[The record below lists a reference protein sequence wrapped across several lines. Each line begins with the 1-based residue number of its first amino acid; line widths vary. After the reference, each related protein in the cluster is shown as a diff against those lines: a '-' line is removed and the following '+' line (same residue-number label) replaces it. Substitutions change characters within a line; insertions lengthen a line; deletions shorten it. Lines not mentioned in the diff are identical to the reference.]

1 MTVTSC
7 IRHLDR
13 VTLSFL
19 SVSPAFPRVS
29 ALERK
34 KRHMTFIQGTH
45 WCMISLDK
53 CSRSCVKGFIALFY
67 LILQSTVKYTVM
79 INPIFEVRNWKLSTK
94 LWSPPTGPGRALS
107 QRGASVRHCPRGA
120 VSKQGI
126 PACAPRVPQ
135 PLCQGVSP
143 PDGQHSLPV
152 CLFLISIILHIVTL
166 EYKLH

>member
-107 QRGASVRHCPRGA
+107 CGGPREVPLFVTVPAGLSANRGSLPAL
-120 VSKQGI
+120 
-126 PACAPRVPQ
+126 PACPSPSARVSHLLMDNIAC
-135 PLCQGVSP
+135 LCVY
-143 PDGQHSLPV
+143 
-152 CLFLISIILHIVTL
+152 F
-166 EYKLH
+166 